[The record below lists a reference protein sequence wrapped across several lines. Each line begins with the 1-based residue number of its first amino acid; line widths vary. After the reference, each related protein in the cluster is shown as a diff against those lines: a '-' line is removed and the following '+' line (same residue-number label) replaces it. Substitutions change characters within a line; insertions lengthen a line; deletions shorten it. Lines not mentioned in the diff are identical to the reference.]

1 MVGMKAVPVWIQE
14 ILGDLYVAIFT
25 WRSFSAHAKHSSGMG
40 LTPQEALSLQA
51 WPGSRSAKSMA
62 EIAEKPQIIGVS

>member
-1 MVGMKAVPVWIQE
+1 MVGMKAIPVWILVTLVG
-14 ILGDLYVAIFT
+14 LGLVDK
-25 WRSFSAHAKHSSGMG
+25 FSAHAKHSSGRG

-51 WPGSRSAKSMA
+51 WPGSRSAKSTA